1 MGRLAAMPSLSF
13 QEAQPVAAVSPNRAD
28 IACFIGFVSRREGP
42 LSASLKEWLHDHG
55 WRPRGSAVADDDP
68 LLHTPVPVESFEAFE
83 RLFAW
88 ETRPAALGGFAHPTW
103 LGAAVRSFFR
113 QGGARCFV
121 VRAGEPWAYQAV
133 PAGLSAAEEDARKAE
148 MKTRLQTL
156 LPGFGGGD
164 APSPGAPERWKGLGV
179 LLGLDEAAFVCLPDL
194 PEIVADAA
202 LDPAGLAPLPSGPEV
217 FVECSPTVAPEPDDL
232 RQISR
237 APACTEA
244 GCAEWFGAARHAAT
258 FVRTWR
264 REVQLLLSIPLP
276 AQTASADWLKQ
287 LAASGTKQGLAGTLD
302 ETAGI
307 STAFLQ
313 LAFPWLFT
321 SGSEALPGGIEPP
334 DGVLAGVAA
343 RSVAAR
349 GAYHSL
355 GRQPLR
361 AVQGFEPELS
371 ERELE
376 RKASKPE
383 LGALLD
389 RVSILGP
396 TPTGPRVLSDVTTSL
411 DAAHRPASV
420 GRLTAAILR
429 AARRLGDTLVFEPS
443 GPELWRKIESRLDG
457 LLADFYAAGALL
469 GESRAEAYSVRCDQ
483 TTTTPNDLDNGRVL
497 VAVRFAPAH
506 PIGQIMVVLALRDGG
521 VTVAGGAA

>member
-1 MGRLAAMPSLSF
+1 MPSLSF

-28 IACFIGFVSRREGP
+28 IACFIGFVSRRAGP
-42 LSASLKEWLHDHG
+42 LSGSLKEWLQDHG
-55 WRPRGSAVADDDP
+55 WRPRGTAVDDDDP
-68 LLHTPVPVESFEAFE
+68 LLHTPVPVGSFEAFD

-88 ETRPAALGGFAHPTW
+88 AKRPAASGGFAHPTW

-121 VRAGEPWAYQAV
+121 VRTGEPWAYQPV
-133 PAGLSAAEEDARKAE
+133 PAGLAAAEEGARKAQ
-148 MKTRLQTL
+148 MKPRLQTL
-156 LPGFGGGD
+156 LPGLEGGD
-164 APSPGAPERWKGLGV
+164 VPSPAAREHWRGLGV

-194 PEIVADAA
+194 PELVADAA
-202 LDPAGLAPLPSGPEV
+202 LDPAGLAPLSPGPEV
-217 FVECSPTVAPEPDDL
+217 FVECSPTVASLPDSV
-232 RQISR
+232 RQLSS

-244 GCAEWFGAARHAAT
+244 GYAGWFGAARHAAT

-264 REVQLLLSIPLP
+264 RDVQLLLSLPLP
-276 AQTASADWLKQ
+276 AQTASANFLKP
-287 LAASGTKQGLAGTLD
+287 LVPSGSKQGLAGTLD
-302 ETAGI
+302 ETTGI

-343 RSVAAR
+343 RSVATR
-349 GAYHSL
+349 GAYYSL

-361 AVQGFEPELS
+361 GVQGFEPELS

-376 RKASKPE
+376 RKSSDPSH
-383 LGALLD
+383 GALLD

-396 TPTGPRVLSDVTTSL
+396 TPTGPRVLSDVTTSR
-411 DAAHRPASV
+411 DVAHRPASV

-429 AARRLGDTLVFEPS
+429 TARSLGDTLIFEPS
-443 GPELWRKIESRLDG
+443 GPELWRKLESRLDG

-469 GESRAEAYSVRCDQ
+469 GESRAEAYSVRCDE
-483 TTTTPNDLDNGRVL
+483 TTTTQNDLDNGRVL
-497 VAVRFAPAH
+497 VEVRFAPAH
-506 PIGQIMVVLALRDGG
+506 PIGQITVVLALRDGG